1 MEMKEFGFLYC
12 LTKYSKSHVP
22 LLLLGVD
29 WGANLALSIIPWSR
43 GGEESCATQGAI
55 VGCSKRIAKEGLR
68 REGRCLFIFRG
79 DGGGKRVS
87 GSSDIEGKSGKNKL
101 LLVGT

>member
-1 MEMKEFGFLYC
+1 
-12 LTKYSKSHVP
+12 
-22 LLLLGVD
+22 
-29 WGANLALSIIPWSR
+29 
-43 GGEESCATQGAI
+43 